1 MTFLSDLITHLV
13 SDSLMSFPYLP
24 IYHMKS
30 VKDIDIPEN
39 VKETFWDIRRGMM
52 QARGEHRAPGS
63 EGARI

>member
-1 MTFLSDLITHLV
+1 
-13 SDSLMSFPYLP
+13 
-24 IYHMKS
+24 MKS